1 MMATTPVE
9 VNDTTYTLVLDGA
22 GFVYS
27 SEEIDYIFSDTEP
40 SGTGMRI
47 NPRNQMRGMTGQ
59 KLWAKSVVFTLVD
72 VLVSPEV

>member
-1 MMATTPVE
+1 MATTPIE

-27 SEEIDYIFSDTEP
+27 SEEIEYLFSPTQP
-40 SGTGMRI
+40 STTGMKL

-59 KLWAKSVVFTLVD
+59 KLWARSVLFALAN

>member
-1 MMATTPVE
+1 MATTPVE
-9 VNDTTYTLVLDGA
+9 VNNTTYTLVLDGA

-27 SEEIDYIFSDTEP
+27 EMEVEYLFSATQP
-40 SGTGMRI
+40 SGKGMTL

-59 KLWAKSVVFTLVD
+59 KLWAKSVVFALVD